1 MRLNVP
7 NRLTVARILIT
18 PVFLTAFLWKT
29 LPYRFLIACIIF
41 VAGSITDAVD
51 GHLARK
57 NNEVTN
63 FGKLL
68 DPVADKILT
77 TAALIG
83 FMSEGLCSPWVLF
96 VILVREFTITSI
108 RSIAAADGVVI
119 PANYWGKVKTVCQ
132 MVFTIIIMLL
142 CQFEGFLSFLPFSVN
157 AISSCLMWICAVL
170 TVVSGAVYIK
180 DSVKVIDFSK

>member
-1 MRLNVP
+1 MKLNVP
-7 NRLTVARILIT
+7 NRLTVARIIIT
-18 PVFLTAFLWKT
+18 PVFLAVFLWKT

-41 VAGSITDAVD
+41 VVGSITDAVD

-96 VILVREFTITSI
+96 IILIREFTITSI
-108 RSIAAADGVVI
+108 RSIAASDGVVI
-119 PANYWGKVKTVCQ
+119 PANYWGKVKTASQ
-132 MVFTIIIMLL
+132 MVFTILIMLL
-142 CQFEGFLSFLPFSVN
+142 CQFDFIAEKTPFTVEGISSFL
-157 AISSCLMWICAVL
+157 LWITAAL
-170 TVVSGAVYIK
+170 TVISGAVYIK
-180 DSVKVIDFSK
+180 DSIKVIDFSK